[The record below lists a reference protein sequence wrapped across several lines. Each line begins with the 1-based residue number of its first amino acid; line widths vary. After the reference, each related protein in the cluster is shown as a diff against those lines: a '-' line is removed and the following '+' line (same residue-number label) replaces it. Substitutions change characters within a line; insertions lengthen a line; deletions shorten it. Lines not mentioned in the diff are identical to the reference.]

1 MFIKRVKANSVVV
14 LLIGLLVT
22 SCANT
27 SVKDN
32 WMIADHSKSYKH
44 PMIVGISDSQQT
56 RRLYENHMVD
66 ELKKKKI
73 NATASYTLISS
84 KQKIDRDSVINA
96 IKGTDIDSVLVSYLV
111 SADAEVVH
119 HVSPLNTGYSSNVE
133 NSMVSD
139 TLISVRG
146 RSSDG
151 EVVTLKNDL
160 YDVQTKS
167 LVWSVQTKSVAPES
181 IDQVITE
188 VTTLLIKKLFDD
200 ELLK

>member
-1 MFIKRVKANSVVV
+1 MYIKSVKANSVVV
-14 LLIGLLVT
+14 LLIGFLVT

-27 SVKDN
+27 SVKDS
-32 WMIADHSKSYKH
+32 WMEEGHTKSYKH
-44 PMIVGISDSQQT
+44 PMIIGISDSQQT
-56 RRLYENHMVD
+56 RRIYENYMVT
-66 ELKKKKI
+66 ELKKKNI
-73 NATASYTLISS
+73 NAIASYTLISS
-84 KQKIDRDSVINA
+84 KQKIDRDSVNDA

-111 SADAEVVH
+111 SADTEVIH
-119 HVSPLNTGYSSNVE
+119 RDSPLNTGYSSNVE
-133 NSMVSD
+133 NSMVSE

-160 YDVQTKS
+160 YDVQTES